1 VPPPPTPDK
10 TPPLQPVLLK
20 DAHEILAGIDGR
32 TLPGLRGRLAA
43 NAKPKADVPLA
54 VKEGQAVL
62 ALGRLGL
69 GKTAV
74 WASDLSSP
82 WSADWLSWKDS
93 PKLFAQLIRFL
104 SGSGPDAELAARV
117 RFSRDGAAAV
127 LRVDAA
133 GPGGAFTV
141 TDASGAALPIEQDP
155 DGEGRVRIPLDQ
167 PGELRR
173 LKLQRADGKKV
184 ALGAI
189 RAYDEEFAPRE
200 PSRDLFANGLPATTP
215 ERLEQT
221 LADTRATGEERR
233 DLVPWLIVVA
243 LALLPVDVALRRI
256 MLG

>member
-1 VPPPPTPDK
+1 VI
-10 TPPLQPVLLK
+10 LK
-20 DAHEILAGIDGR
+20 DPHEILAGIDGR
-32 TLPGLRGRLAA
+32 SLPGLRGRLAA
-43 NAKPKADVPLA
+43 TAKPKADVPLA

-82 WSADWLSWKDS
+82 WSADWLAWKDS
-93 PKLFAQLIRFL
+93 PKLFAQLVRFL
-104 SGSGPDAELAARV
+104 SGPGPDAELAGRV
-117 RFSRDGAAAV
+117 RFGRDGAAAV
-127 LRVDAA
+127 LILDAA
-133 GPGGAFTV
+133 GSGGALTV
-141 TDASGAALPIEQDP
+141 ADAATGAPLAVERNS

-173 LKLQRADGKKV
+173 LKLQRADGKQV

-200 PSRDLFANGLPATTP
+200 PSRDLFANGLPSVTMDRLDGVLAE
-215 ERLEQT
+215 ER
-221 LADTRATGEERR
+221 ASGEERK
-233 DLVPWLIVVA
+233 DLVPWMIIAA
-243 LALLPVDVALRRI
+243 LLLLPVDVALRRV